1 MYLQD
6 NTLAPYPGPLR
17 LLRTR
22 RRAKVGNR
30 LLITTFLVLA
40 IASLH
45 TGLGLRI
52 GARELF
58 PYIGTFLSGVMLI
71 VLCRATIKMKNVAW
85 LGVFLLVAG
94 CVTFGSFA
102 IHAPPGAGFG
112 AQVSSLIGLAVAMTS
127 GYGMFLGIRALG
139 RIRAAKLFWYL
150 WLFIVL
156 FGFLE
161 VYGGLRPLSD
171 AVREGLRPDRWLYE
185 LDLRDIGRY
194 GALRPKVFAPEPS
207 IVGYTAGLCLTAW
220 FILGLRRRQWH
231 RLIEFGLM
239 VGITWFFVR
248 SPAMIACIAAG
259 LLAIPYHVMGRGH
272 FATFRRLRG
281 QFHPIL
287 AAVTFVGIVAVAI
300 ASVELSARYGEE
312 IGFFGTGS
320 FFIRQIAP
328 LLTEI
333 EVLKRHLLLGVG
345 VGGDSLLYPIVEQVY
360 VNNSAFIRFPH
371 LFDMPAEI
379 LITNAFF
386 SYWHALGLL
395 GGGMGVLLLYYF
407 SMSTR
412 ALPMFVLSGT
422 AVAVHAVGGV
432 NSPRTWAIFFI
443 LTAVSSLVAPRFI
456 TLVPVEL
463 PPELPPELPAEPVQP
478 RQELEDAA

>member
-6 NTLAPYPGPLR
+6 NTLAPYHAGPLR

-22 RRAKVGNR
+22 RRATVGNR
-30 LLITTFLVLA
+30 LLIAAFLVLA

-45 TGLGLRI
+45 TGLALRI
-52 GARELF
+52 GGREVF
-58 PYIGTFLSGVMLI
+58 PYVGTFLSGVMLI
-71 VLCRATIKMKNVAW
+71 VLCRATIKLESVAW
-85 LGVFLLVAG
+85 LGMFLVMAI
-94 CVTFGSFA
+94 CVTLGSFA
-102 IHAPPGAGFG
+102 IHGAPGATF
-112 AQVSSLIGLAVAMTS
+112 ASQARSLAALAAAMAS
-127 GYGMFLGIRALG
+127 GYGIFLGIRALG
-139 RIRAAKLFWYL
+139 RIRAAKLFWYI
-150 WLFIVL
+150 WLFIVV

-185 LDLRDIGRY
+185 LDLRDLGRY

-207 IVGYTAGLCLTAW
+207 IVGYTAGLCLSAW

-231 RLIEFGLM
+231 RLVEFALM

-248 SPAMIACIAAG
+248 SPAMVACLAAG
-259 LLAIPYHVMGRGH
+259 LLAILFHVMGRGH
-272 FATFRRLRG
+272 LATFRRLRG

-287 AAVTFVGIVAVAI
+287 AATTLVAIVAVAI
-300 ASVELSARYGEE
+300 ASVELNVRYGEE
-312 IGFFGTGS
+312 IGFLGAGS
-320 FFIRQIAP
+320 FFIRQVAP
-328 LLTEI
+328 ALTEI

-345 VGGDSLLYPIVEQVY
+345 VGGDGLLYRIVEQVY
-360 VNNSAFIRFPH
+360 VESSAFIRFPH
-371 LFDMPAEI
+371 LFDMPVDI

-395 GGGMGVLLLYYF
+395 GGGIGLVFLYYF

-422 AVAVHAVGGV
+422 ALAIHAVGGM
-432 NSPRTWAIFFI
+432 NNPRTWAIFFV
-443 LTAVSSLVAPRFI
+443 LTAASSLVAPRFI
-456 TLVPVEL
+456 TLVPTEL
-463 PPELPPELPAEPVQP
+463 PPEPPAEAV
-478 RQELEDAA
+478 RQRQLETAS